1 MIVGEG
7 VILSVSLGTPV
18 SPAHEKPSEFWPS
31 LGFKLTDNDEEH
43 FLFYCSCHP
52 LPRLLFLASSAG
64 LSGNASCPRAS
75 WHGWGEVT
83 TVKLP
88 VASLRLGQ

>member
-1 MIVGEG
+1 
-7 VILSVSLGTPV
+7 
-18 SPAHEKPSEFWPS
+18 
-31 LGFKLTDNDEEH
+31 
-43 FLFYCSCHP
+43 